1 MKTPMNHHNVPA
13 SYAPQSQRT
22 YNQTSAPASRTTT
35 VKSATWQDDYYNQNR
50 GQTHGNVTATRS
62 SDRSSDRNSS
72 SRSSSNGSSRGGF
85 GRSMRK

>member
-1 MKTPMNHHNVPA
+1 MNHHNVPA
-13 SYAPQSQRT
+13 FYAPQSQRT